1 MNSPTKPFNLLNFD
15 LINKYNLDDEFSDSE
30 SPKSSIPQ
38 INLLKKSSP
47 KINIYPTKRN
57 ENDTFSE
64 NNDQKEGKDEEENMM
79 AMSLNEKKSSI
90 FVKNPISLIQPKNMD
105 TIKVFVFL

>member
-1 MNSPTKPFNLLNFD
+1 MNYTSWNYDN
-15 LINKYNLDDEFSDSE
+15 
-30 SPKSSIPQ
+30 
-38 INLLKKSSP
+38 
-47 KINIYPTKRN
+47 
-57 ENDTFSE
+57 
-64 NNDQKEGKDEEENMM
+64 EEENMM